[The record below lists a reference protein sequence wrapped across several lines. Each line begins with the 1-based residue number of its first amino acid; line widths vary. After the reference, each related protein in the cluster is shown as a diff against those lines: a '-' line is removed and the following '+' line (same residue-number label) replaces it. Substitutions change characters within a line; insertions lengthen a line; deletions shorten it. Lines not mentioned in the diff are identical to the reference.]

1 MQRFLRMLVAV
12 DHDNLLYTLVWN
24 KFSGPIRALLDNKF
38 VFEPFWHFQSGRI
51 GEREWQEK

>member
-12 DHDNLLYTLVWN
+12 DHHTLVWN
-24 KFSGPIRALLDNKF
+24 KFSGPIRTLLDNKF

-51 GEREWQEK
+51 NEREWQEK